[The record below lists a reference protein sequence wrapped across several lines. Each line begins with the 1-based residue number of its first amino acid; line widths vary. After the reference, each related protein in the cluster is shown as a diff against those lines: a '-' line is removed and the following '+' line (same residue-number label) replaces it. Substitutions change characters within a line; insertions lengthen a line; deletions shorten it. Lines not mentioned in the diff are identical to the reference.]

1 MTTYDKKCI
10 FFRNSSHGNSASS
23 PISSEVFLR
32 LNSTKS
38 FLVKFLYASR
48 RFIDCYEIFLL
59 LCIENLNYFS
69 EFTYH
74 ENNGYRHKCEQRDP
88 KFKIFKWEEVF
99 WDFSENSSKHKSL
112 IIFFTFKESF
122 PLTCSV
128 IGIWT
133 KANNDPASSMKAKI
147 IPCEL
152 FGKFIV
158 TPVDS

>member
-48 RFIDCYEIFLL
+48 RFIECYEIFLL

-112 IIFFTFKESF
+112 IIFFNLKNPF
-122 PLTCSV
+122 L
-128 IGIWT
+128 W
-133 KANNDPASSMKAKI
+133 
-147 IPCEL
+147 
-152 FGKFIV
+152 
-158 TPVDS
+158 PVRLLGFERKRIMILQTRWKQK